1 MKDRGIRAL
10 YDNVVSITETSDG
23 VSCTDANGDPVTI
36 DQDAVDA
43 WVDPEGYKFKRQDE
57 YPSMGDQLD
66 ALYHAGSFPAAMT
79 ASIKAIK
86 DKYPK

>member
-1 MKDRGIRAL
+1 MNDRGIRAL
-10 YDNVVSITETSDG
+10 YANVVSITETSDG

>member
-1 MKDRGIRAL
+1 MNDRGIRAL
-10 YDNVVSITETSDG
+10 YANVVSITETSDG

-57 YPSMGDQLD
+57 YPSIINQLD
-66 ALYHAGSFPAAMT
+66 DIYHNGVSGWKT
-79 ASIKAIK
+79 SIEAVK

>member
-57 YPSMGDQLD
+57 YPSIINQLD
-66 ALYHAGSFPAAMT
+66 DIYHNGVSGWKT
-79 ASIKAIK
+79 SIKAVK

>member
-1 MKDRGIRAL
+1 MNDRGIRAL
-10 YDNVVSITETSDG
+10 YANVVSITETSDG

-57 YPSMGDQLD
+57 YPSIGDQLD
-66 ALYHAGSFPAAMT
+66 DIYHNGLTKWKAN
-79 ASIKAIK
+79 IKVIK
-86 DKYPK
+86 DKYPKE

>member
-57 YPSMGDQLD
+57 YPSIGDQLD
-66 ALYHAGSFPAAMT
+66 DIYHNGLTKWKAN
-79 ASIKAIK
+79 IKVIK
-86 DKYPK
+86 DKYPKG

>member
-57 YPSMGDQLD
+57 YPSIGDQLD
-66 ALYHAGSFPAAMT
+66 DIYHNGLTKWKAN
-79 ASIKAIK
+79 IKVIK
-86 DKYPK
+86 DKYPKE

>member
-1 MKDRGIRAL
+1 MKNKGIRAL

-43 WVDPEGYKFKRQDE
+43 WVDPEGYKLKRQDE
-57 YPSMGDQLD
+57 YPSIGDQLD
-66 ALYHAGSFPAAMT
+66 DIYHNGLTKWKAN
-79 ASIKAIK
+79 IKVIK
-86 DKYPK
+86 DKYPKE

>member
-57 YPSMGDQLD
+57 YPSIINQLD
-66 ALYHAGSFPAAMT
+66 DIYHNGVSGWKT
-79 ASIKAIK
+79 SIKAVK
-86 DKYPK
+86 DKYPKG

>member
-1 MKDRGIRAL
+1 MNDRGIRAL
-10 YDNVVSITETSDG
+10 YANVVSITETSDG

-57 YPSMGDQLD
+57 YPSIINHS
-66 ALYHAGSFPAAMT
+66 YS
-79 ASIKAIK
+79 
-86 DKYPK
+86 

>member
-1 MKDRGIRAL
+1 MNDRGIRAL
-10 YDNVVSITETSDG
+10 YANVVSITETSDG

-57 YPSMGDQLD
+57 YPSIINQLD
-66 ALYHAGSFPAAMT
+66 DIYHNGVSGWKT
-79 ASIKAIK
+79 SIKAVK

>member
-23 VSCTDANGDPVTI
+23 VCSCTDANGDPVTI

-57 YPSMGDQLD
+57 YPSIGDQLD
-66 ALYHAGSFPAAMT
+66 DIYHNGLTKWKAT
-79 ASIKAIK
+79 IKVIK
-86 DKYPK
+86 DKYPKE

>member
-1 MKDRGIRAL
+1 MNDRGIRAL
-10 YDNVVSITETSDG
+10 YANVVSITETSDG

-43 WVDPEGYKFKRQDE
+43 WGDPEGYKFKRQDE
-57 YPSMGDQLD
+57 YPSIINQLD
-66 ALYHAGSFPAAMT
+66 DIYHNGVSGWKT
-79 ASIKAIK
+79 SIKAVK

>member
-1 MKDRGIRAL
+1 MKNKGIRAL

-57 YPSMGDQLD
+57 YPSIGDQLD
-66 ALYHAGSFPAAMT
+66 DIYHNGLTKWKAN
-79 ASIKAIK
+79 IKVIK
-86 DKYPK
+86 DKYPKE

>member
-1 MKDRGIRAL
+1 MNDRGIRAL

-57 YPSMGDQLD
+57 YPSIINQLD
-66 ALYHAGSFPAAMT
+66 DIYHNGVSGWKT
-79 ASIKAIK
+79 SIKAVK

>member
-1 MKDRGIRAL
+1 MNDRGIRAL
-10 YDNVVSITETSDG
+10 YANVVSITETSDG

-57 YPSMGDQLD
+57 YPSINNQLD
-66 ALYHAGSFPAAMT
+66 DIYHNGVSGWKT
-79 ASIKAIK
+79 SIKAVK

>member
-1 MKDRGIRAL
+1 MNDRGIRAL
-10 YDNVVSITETSDG
+10 YANVVSITETSDG

-57 YPSMGDQLD
+57 YPSIINQLD
-66 ALYHAGSFPAAMT
+66 DIYHNGVSGWKT
-79 ASIKAIK
+79 SIKAVK
-86 DKYPK
+86 DKYSK

>member
-1 MKDRGIRAL
+1 MNDRGIRAL
-10 YDNVVSITETSDG
+10 YANVVSITETSDG

-57 YPSMGDQLD
+57 YPSIGDQLD
-66 ALYHAGSFPAAMT
+66 DIYHNGLTKWKAN
-79 ASIKAIK
+79 IKVIK
-86 DKYPK
+86 DKYPKG

>member
-1 MKDRGIRAL
+1 
-10 YDNVVSITETSDG
+10 
-23 VSCTDANGDPVTI
+23 VTI

-57 YPSMGDQLD
+57 YPSIINQLD
-66 ALYHAGSFPAAMT
+66 DIYHNGVSGWKT
-79 ASIKAIK
+79 SIKAVK